1 MKKIRYLLNWYDT
14 NGGGASFLK
23 YEAGSDYE
31 LNDESER
38 HVLQGHAV
46 YVEAQEPDQAAAT
59 APDPVAIEQQ
69 SAAAPDPDA
78 IEQQSA
84 AAPDPAA
91 V

>member
-46 YVEAQEPDQAAAT
+46 YVEAQEPDQAVAQEPDQAAAT
-59 APDPVAIEQQ
+59 
-69 SAAAPDPDA
+69 APDPDA

-91 V
+91 G